1 MILPPFALVSCS
13 PFQCCGHAHSSDET
27 SQITQLLMQAIQR
40 KQSSVGSSESEP
52 ESQPEP
58 EEHKQSARSKVAR
71 LPPCIHCD
79 QDAISFC
86 ASCGGDLC
94 AEHDS
99 EAHSAADRS
108 SASHVRMLQ
117 ANKSDFLKAMVGGS
131 SSAFSKSVEAR
142 KAEVQEAARALAA
155 VEASLK
161 LQTKGRQG
169 QSHRRKAELQ
179 AEQESAPIWTQFLC
193 FVFAVF
199 SLARRLDLRLGCS
212 GRDADLRGYSP
223 TAGSGATRG
232 KSHSSCTA
240 CIVAR
245 CAVSLL

>member
-1 MILPPFALVSCS
+1 MRMRAHNSDATRAAAGLETRGSRALLLLPSFALASCS
-13 PFQCCGHAHSSDET
+13 SFQCCGESLSGDELAHMKQT
-27 SQITQLLMQAIQR
+27 LMQAIQGE
-40 KQSSVGSSESEP
+40 QPCSSSSSLESEP
-52 ESQPEP
+52 Q
-58 EEHKQSARSKVAR
+58 EHKQSASSSKGPR

-117 ANKSDFLKAMVGGS
+117 ANKSAFLKAIVGGS

-142 KAEVQEAARALAA
+142 KAEVQDAARALAA
-155 VEASLK
+155 VETSLK
-161 LQTKGRQG
+161 LETKGRQG

-179 AEQESAPIWTQFLC
+179 GERGSALI
-193 FVFAVF
+193 
-199 SLARRLDLRLGCS
+199 
-212 GRDADLRGYSP
+212 
-223 TAGSGATRG
+223 
-232 KSHSSCTA
+232 
-240 CIVAR
+240 
-245 CAVSLL
+245 